1 MGRICML
8 SNHDTISKIVERYEK
23 DEDVLELMGQILE
36 SFQSYHAAIYKL
48 ELQMKLYSHG
58 RMDGDAY
65 RNSIAEM
72 DATRTIN
79 HNAVIANVRVLNRIA
94 DQYDLPPFYEG
105 VISEERPYRRELANA
120 VLEYVETVARN
131 RI

>member
-1 MGRICML
+1 ML
-8 SNHDTISKIVERYEK
+8 SNHDTISKIIARCEI
-23 DEDVLELMGQILE
+23 DEGVLEMLGQILE

>member
-1 MGRICML
+1 ML
-8 SNHDTISKIVERYEK
+8 SNHDTISKIIARCEI
-23 DEDVLELMGQILE
+23 DEGVLEMLGQILE

-58 RMDGDAY
+58 GMDGDVY

-120 VLEYVETVARN
+120 VLEYVETVVRS